1 MATNVVPLTDHI
13 ILQPVEQEE
22 ITTSG
27 LVIPDSAKEAP
38 QHGHVISVGP
48 GKLNDSGTVETIE
61 LASGQ
66 SFVIAGLISQSTS
79 ENLSKTPGIGDIPIL
94 GALFKSEQFR
104 REETELII
112 IVTPYLVRPISDQMI
127 PLPTDPFTRE
137 PASASG
143 AQKVST
149 SQIVPVPIGASSATG
164 QTSSAGYILD

>member
-1 MATNVVPLTDHI
+1 MDHGPKSDCFCAAI
-13 ILQPVEQEE
+13 QRSRQLIEQRLRLLQ
-22 ITTSG
+22 IG
-27 LVIPDSAKEAP
+27 
-38 QHGHVISVGP
+38 
-48 GKLNDSGTVETIE
+48 
-61 LASGQ
+61 
-66 SFVIAGLISQSTS
+66 
-79 ENLSKTPGIGDIPIL
+79 GIGDIPIL

-112 IVTPYLVRPISDQMI
+112 IVTPYLVRPISDQKI